1 MKFDFKNK
9 TILVTG
15 GTRGI
20 GKQIANDLHNLGAF
34 VIITGTN
41 SVEINSLNEQSL
53 AKGEL
58 KKYFVLNLLDSNSLE
73 SFISEITK
81 FPIIDGIVNNAGINR
96 LNHIQD
102 AILEDWREMLDVNLT
117 APFRLIKSISPIM
130 IKNNWGRIVNIASIF
145 GVISKE
151 KRAVYS
157 ATKFGIH
164 GLTVGCS
171 NDLAN
176 KNILVNTVSPGFVLT
191 DLTKKNLSEEEIDHL
206 TLQIPIRR
214 MAETSDISTVVIF
227 LLSDLN
233 NYVTGQNIIVDG
245 GFTNV

>member
-1 MKFDFKNK
+1 MQLNFKNK

-20 GKQIANDLHNLGAF
+20 GKQIANDLHNLGAY
-34 VIITGTN
+34 VIVTGTN
-41 SVEINSLNEQSL
+41 REEVDNLNRQSQINGDLR
-53 AKGEL
+53 KF
-58 KKYFVLNLLDSNSLE
+58 FVLNYLNSH
-73 SFISEITK
+73 SFENFINEVLK
-81 FPIIDGIVNNAGINR
+81 FPTIDGIVNNAGINR

-102 AILEDWREMLDVNLT
+102 VQLDDWSDMLEVNLT
-117 APFRLIKSISPIM
+117 APFRLINAISPNM

-171 NDLAN
+171 NDLARY
-176 KNILVNTVSPGFVLT
+176 NILVNTVSPGFVLT
-191 DLTKKNLSEEEIDHL
+191 DLTNKNLTEEEMQNL
-206 TLQIPIRR
+206 SLQVPIRR
-214 MAETSDISTVVIF
+214 MAETSDISSMVVF
-227 LLSDLN
+227 LLSNLN
-233 NYVTGQNIIVDG
+233 NYVTGQNIVVDG